1 VLTGA
6 AEPWTLSLRVPAWA
20 EGARAVVRPAD
31 GGPEQ
36 VLDAD
41 PHGRPG
47 AVSIERAFAVGD
59 EVELVLP
66 VAPRFAAPDPRIDAA
81 RGCLVVERGPEVF
94 ALESVDL
101 SGTEL
106 AASDFADLRVD
117 PGAAPRD
124 DADGSVVATIVDERT
139 GARAEVSLV
148 RYHDWAE
155 RGPSQMR
162 VWVPVVGA

>member
-1 VLTGA
+1 M
-6 AEPWTLSLRVPAWA
+6 
-20 EGARAVVRPAD
+20 
-31 GGPEQ
+31 
-36 VLDAD
+36 
-41 PHGRPG
+41 
-47 AVSIERAFAVGD
+47 
-59 EVELVLP
+59 
-66 VAPRFAAPDPRIDAA
+66 
-81 RGCLVVERGPEVF
+81 VERGPEVF

-101 SGTEL
+101 AGTAL

-117 PGAAPRD
+117 AAAGLQD

-139 GARAEVSLV
+139 GVRAEVPLV